1 MRVSWNKPILHDNF
15 YETKKW
21 AFIIVIAFTL
31 IALHRLVPDFFCQY
45 FRIWFR
51 AAKKRKKCTQI
62 RLRACL
68 PISPF
73 TNFSV
78 FLFSSNYVNFEW
90 LGQTCRTSECS
101 KLDLHDKSCQAPC
114 QITKCGCKINNL
126 TIFSVFLFSSKYL
139 NFEWFGQT
147 CRTSECSKLDLRDE
161 CCPFRRRS
169 KVAENGLV
177 QGRKSKY
184 P

>member
-1 MRVSWNKPILHDNF
+1 MSFHHCYCIYLNCIASFGSRFFLPIFSNMVQGRQKTKKVHPNQVKGLFAF
-15 YETKKW
+15 YEFFRFPFQFQVLSILSDLAKHVEHQTKQ
-21 AFIIVIAFTL
+21 
-31 IALHRLVPDFFCQY
+31 D
-45 FRIWFR
+45 
-51 AAKKRKKCTQI
+51 
-62 RLRACL
+62 LRD
-68 PISPF
+68 
-73 TNFSV
+73 
-78 FLFSSNYVNFEW
+78 EW
-90 LGQTCRTSECS
+90 
-101 KLDLHDKSCQAPC
+101 C
-114 QITKCGCKINNL
+114 QITKCGCKITNS

-147 CRTSECSKLDLRDE
+147 CRTSECSQLDLRDE